1 MTTKVRE
8 GNDFKLTWTIK
19 SDASTPLET
28 AGIYDEQLYLVD
40 FRGRVQVHDF
50 QRTANS
56 ISLEVTPT
64 MAPVLGIYELQWF
77 FNIPD
82 DRFYRGYRNRA
93 FDANVFSIVDSSAED
108 DNKRE
113 IEVITILNT

>member
-1 MTTKVRE
+1 MTKIRE
-8 GNDFKLTWTIK
+8 GNDFRLKWIIMQ
-19 SDASTPLET
+19 DAATPLET
-28 AGIYDEQLYLVD
+28 AGIYDEHLYLID
-40 FRGRVQVHDF
+40 FRGRVELRDF

-64 MAPVLGIYELQWF
+64 MAPVLGIYALHWVYK
-77 FNIPD
+77 IPD

-108 DNKRE
+108 DGLRD
-113 IEVITILNT
+113 IEVITILKV

>member
-1 MTTKVRE
+1 MTKIRE
-8 GNDFKLTWTIK
+8 GNDFKLKWIIMQ
-19 SDASTPLET
+19 DAATPLET
-28 AGIYDEQLYLVD
+28 AGIYDEHLYLID
-40 FRGRVQVHDF
+40 FRGRVELRDF

-77 FNIPD
+77 FKIPD
-82 DRFYRGYRNRA
+82 DRLYRGYRNRA
-93 FDANVFSIVDSSAED
+93 FAANVFSIVDSSAED

>member
-1 MTTKVRE
+1 MTKIRE
-8 GNDFKLTWTIK
+8 GNDFKLKWIIMQ
-19 SDASTPLET
+19 DAATPLET
-28 AGIYDEQLYLVD
+28 AGIYDEHLYLID
-40 FRGRVQVHDF
+40 FRGRVELRDF

-64 MAPVLGIYELQWF
+64 MAQVLGIYELQWF
-77 FNIPD
+77 FKIPD
-82 DRFYRGYRNRA
+82 DRLYSGYRNRA
-93 FDANVFSIVDSSAED
+93 FAANVFSIVGSSAED